1 MEIEKLQ
8 QSSIGYPA
16 VPITLE
22 FKMADFDPVALT
34 NNLKSDIGPCFL
46 FTGHP
51 KPDEDGYSF
60 IGVDPVESL
69 SYRNGQLTI
78 QNVSGIKKIDTNL
91 KNYLEKLLN
100 KFKTPRLPSLPPF
113 LGGLAGYFAYD
124 YARFAE
130 TSLSEVADPDELN
143 DADFLL
149 FDKVIAYDHKTQT
162 VTLSKIVPTEN
173 FTGDFQA
180 TQRELSEFK
189 QLVINNNYQS
199 TLPNFELRSDFKLKF
214 DAQEFAEKV
223 SETKQH
229 IVDGDIFQLILSN
242 PQSAQMS
249 GSLFPL
255 TKTLFHDSPA
265 PYQFYYQ
272 HGNFET
278 VGSSPETLIAKHGQ
292 KLFTYPLAGTRRR
305 GKTDIEDQRLAYELT
320 HSPKEVAEHNML
332 IDLGR
337 NDLGKISQ
345 FGTVEV
351 TQTRKLRYFSNV
363 MHMGSTVESQVAK
376 NVTPVQIVESLMPA
390 GTLSGAPKIR
400 AMQLISDLEKQKR
413 GIYGGCLGYFDFSG
427 ELDFCIGI
435 RLAYRQNNHLVVH
448 SGAGIVADSVA
459 KNEYQEF
466 NNKAK
471 NVIDAIQKL
480 QASEVIK

>member
-1 MEIEKLQ
+1 M
-8 QSSIGYPA
+8 
-16 VPITLE
+16 
-22 FKMADFDPVALT
+22 
-34 NNLKSDIGPCFL
+34 
-46 FTGHP
+46 
-51 KPDEDGYSF
+51 
-60 IGVDPVESL
+60 
-69 SYRNGQLTI
+69 
-78 QNVSGIKKIDTNL
+78 
-91 KNYLEKLLN
+91 
-100 KFKTPRLPSLPPF
+100 PSLPPF

-214 DAQEFAEKV
+214 DEQEFAEKV

-272 HGNFET
+272 HGNF
-278 VGSSPETLIAKHGQ
+278 
-292 KLFTYPLAGTRRR
+292 
-305 GKTDIEDQRLAYELT
+305 D
-320 HSPKEVAEHNML
+320 
-332 IDLGR
+332 
-337 NDLGKISQ
+337 
-345 FGTVEV
+345 
-351 TQTRKLRYFSNV
+351 
-363 MHMGSTVESQVAK
+363 
-376 NVTPVQIVESLMPA
+376 
-390 GTLSGAPKIR
+390 
-400 AMQLISDLEKQKR
+400 
-413 GIYGGCLGYFDFSG
+413 C
-427 ELDFCIGI
+427 
-435 RLAYRQNNHLVVH
+435 
-448 SGAGIVADSVA
+448 
-459 KNEYQEF
+459 
-466 NNKAK
+466 
-471 NVIDAIQKL
+471 
-480 QASEVIK
+480 